1 MSLYEVTMLCIEQE
15 SKLEDLKA
23 LAERI
28 DVLFLVGEKFEF
40 EEYIKLADTVKE
52 KIDQVTQMEVTPPS
66 DEEVLGGGID
76 SENVEDSASNSNGIL
91 SGTEV

>member
-15 SKLEDLKA
+15 NILEDLKA

>member
-1 MSLYEVTMLCIEQE
+1 MNLYEVTMLCIEQE

-52 KIDQVTQMEVTPPS
+52 KIDQVTGLETTTPPS
-66 DEEVLGGGID
+66 EDAFSDETN
-76 SENVEDSASNSNGIL
+76 SQSNSNDIL

>member
-52 KIDQVTQMEVTPPS
+52 KIDQVTGMETTTPPS
-66 DEEVLGGGID
+66 EDASSDETN
-76 SENVEDSASNSNGIL
+76 SQSNSNDIL